1 MSTTQSSEIPQQPEV
16 LPEWKLERHYI
27 PALITLDGV
36 TQNANTL
43 NWSRTARAEPEF
55 IAAKSKFL
63 SPEYTGSDPVAWGI
77 LTKVLDVRNEI
88 SAICK
93 VRERKRLDRTIGY
106 ILHPHVL
113 SSLQLTEAS
122 LPRCPDI
129 FTEKLQGI
137 NVTEEELRT
146 CFLPIMRHIDYVVSN
161 LERLIWEEEYP
172 LQRSDHATNEAIHA
186 PTYGV
191 PNALRRNTLLEV
203 RNTCARECKLPE
215 RTPHDLNL
223 GKAPWHVEVPGW
235 RNLDPNF
242 EVPTS
247 PRFAITQQESS
258 PQ

>member
-55 IAAKSKFL
+55 IAAKSKLL

-137 NVTEEELRT
+137 NVTEEELDFHIE
-146 CFLPIMRHIDYVVSN
+146 FLIERVASHSLLGESN
-161 LERLIWEEEYP
+161 FFEHKSIEGT
-172 LQRSDHATNEAIHA
+172 SMAKVNEGEFDQDAQD
-186 PTYGV
+186 GGRKCV
-191 PNALRRNTLLEV
+191 L
-203 RNTCARECKLPE
+203 
-215 RTPHDLNL
+215 
-223 GKAPWHVEVPGW
+223 
-235 RNLDPNF
+235 F
-242 EVPTS
+242 
-247 PRFAITQQESS
+247 
-258 PQ
+258 